1 MTKPCNTVIVDD
13 HSLFAEGLKRILE
26 DDLNFR
32 LTAIYNIAEDA
43 LHAFNNSPPELVL
56 LDIQLPGMGGLEFC
70 RQMKERYPE
79 MKVVMI
85 SMFES
90 TSIISDAKASHAN
103 GYIPKTTDAQLFKTT
118 LYDIIKGNNVFL
130 SKSSFKAP
138 TTNQPQ
144 YISLLSKRELDIIT
158 YIKQGHT
165 SKEIAEQ
172 LFISQFTVDTHRKN
186 ILKKLQLP
194 SVKALIAFAHE
205 NHI

>member
-1 MTKPCNTVIVDD
+1 MKKIYNTIIVDD

-32 LTAIYNIAEDA
+32 LTAIYNMAEDA
-43 LHAFNNSPPELVL
+43 LHAFNNSSPELVL
-56 LDIQLPGMGGLEFC
+56 LDIQLPGMGGLDFC
-70 RQMKERYPE
+70 KYIKERYPQI
-79 MKVVMI
+79 KVVMI

-90 TSIISDAKASHAN
+90 ASIIADAKASDAN
-103 GYIPKTTDAQLFKTT
+103 GYIPKTTDAQLLKTT
-118 LYDIIKGNNVFL
+118 LYDIINGENVFL
-130 SKSSFKAP
+130 SKPSLKLP
-138 TTNQPQ
+138 TTNQPL
-144 YISLLSKRELDIIT
+144 YVSLLSKRELDIIT

>member
-1 MTKPCNTVIVDD
+1 MKKPCSTVIVDD

-32 LTAIYNIAEDA
+32 LTAIYNMAEDA

-56 LDIQLPGMGGLEFC
+56 LDIQLPGMSGLEFC
-70 RQMKERYPE
+70 KQMKERYPE

-90 TSIISDAKASHAN
+90 TSIIADAKASNAN
-103 GYIPKTTDAQLFKTT
+103 GYIPKTTDAQLLKTA
-118 LYDIIKGNNVFL
+118 LYDIIKGKNVFL
-130 SKSSFKAP
+130 SKPSLKAP

-144 YISLLSKRELDIIT
+144 YVSLLSKRELDIIT

-172 LFISQFTVDTHRKN
+172 LFSSQFTLT
-186 ILKKLQLP
+186 
-194 SVKALIAFAHE
+194 STF
-205 NHI
+205 

>member
-1 MTKPCNTVIVDD
+1 MIKPCNTVIVDD

-26 DDLNFR
+26 DDLNFK
-32 LTAIYNIAEDA
+32 LTAIYTTAEDA
-43 LHAFNNSPPELVL
+43 LHTFNNSPPELVL
-56 LDIQLPGMGGLEFC
+56 LDIQLPGMGGLDFC
-70 RQMKERYPE
+70 KHIKERYPKI
-79 MKVVMI
+79 KVVMI

-90 TSIISDAKASHAN
+90 TSIIADAKASNAN
-103 GYIPKTTDAQLFKTT
+103 GYIPKTTDAQLLKTS
-118 LYDIIKGNNVFL
+118 LYSIVNDEDVFL
-130 SKSSFKAP
+130 SKSSFTISSA
-138 TTNQPQ
+138 NQPY

-205 NHI
+205 NRI